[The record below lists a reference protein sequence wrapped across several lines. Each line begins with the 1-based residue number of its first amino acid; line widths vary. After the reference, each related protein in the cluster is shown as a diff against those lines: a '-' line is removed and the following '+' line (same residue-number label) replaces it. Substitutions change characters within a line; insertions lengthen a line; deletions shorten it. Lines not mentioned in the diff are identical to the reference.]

1 MLILKDVTS
10 KDFFYV
16 LSYDK
21 DQGYWLIRNSWGEGW
36 GEDGHIK
43 IRMGGDICNVE
54 LDRKWSI
61 FV

>member
-1 MLILKDVTS
+1 LIEYSFAL
-10 KDFFYV
+10 

-21 DQGYWLIRNSWGEGW
+21 DEGYWLIRNSWGEGW
-36 GEDGHIK
+36 GEDGHMK
-43 IRMGGDICNVE
+43 IRMDGDICNVE